1 MMFIFLMGP
10 GAKQAIEPDKIS
22 SVWSYFDPKVQSV
35 IQADTAVIINL
46 ELFYYRN
53 GDLLHV
59 RHKV

>member
-1 MMFIFLMGP
+1 MGP
-10 GAKQAIEPDKIS
+10 GAKQAIEPNKIS